1 MTFFLNIPQVE
12 QGIQAAKNAMG
23 TLDESQSEAS
33 RQRLV
38 AMLDDMLTFAE
49 ANVQSMLDL
58 MGYSSMEELNTAL
71 NNYNN
76 LNLSLQRLLPSFSAP
91 RLSEILARAGIGTT
105 GDQVDYNILASALED
120 SIRQNFQLD
129 DAFNNTQI
137 GEQILEQ
144 LSNSANITGIAYDM
158 AMRLFSGSSNASLI
172 LDLMSGQ
179 VSMRGKILGDIQRT
193 AKENNI
199 EASSIPHTINPFIK
213 YIEAVLQ
220 EVVNQKLELF
230 TDRESNTLLMDTFAR
245 TANNLKISKDLLTK
259 RIKRGGIKAK
269 AKIRVEGR
277 VNNDTISL
285 DTYMDQLVVDVD
297 RDIFNLDL
305 RRKDQSIENYVN
317 SICNSNP
324 RIKAQITQNIKVFY
338 WQQIMQNL
346 PAGINQSI
354 ISKESFD
361 EIIDGMVS
369 ESDGNIGWFF
379 SQGTTKAGG
388 AGMFGEIAGMIYMAV
403 LCPKLKDNA
412 RLIWA
417 GGVTGDAKPPADIIL
432 GTALKQYGIQIKN
445 YTSGS
450 TLSHDYS
457 LKIKNILDEAANNNN
472 DNKLDLMTLQ
482 ATSELGITEAEIE
495 AVQNI
500 IIANSFNIPYV
511 KKGNLYVAGPNS
523 EFSGTRSALDA
534 VFKQAT
540 KYMAVISVIMHRLQY
555 AEEITRKV
563 SATKE
568 ELQLQNTLWIINGAM
583 FVSSVQILNEL
594 KQYVLNEI
602 DRFFNVTTSIK
613 IKGDNLPEGMEKGS
627 FTIVEYYN
635 YSAKGLGK
643 TALSHVSAR
652 IGTNY
657 RMSAFNP

>member
-1 MTFFLNIPQVE
+1 
-12 QGIQAAKNAMG
+12 
-23 TLDESQSEAS
+23 
-33 RQRLV
+33 
-38 AMLDDMLTFAE
+38 
-49 ANVQSMLDL
+49 
-58 MGYSSMEELNTAL
+58 
-71 NNYNN
+71 
-76 LNLSLQRLLPSFSAP
+76 
-91 RLSEILARAGIGTT
+91 
-105 GDQVDYNILASALED
+105 
-120 SIRQNFQLD
+120 
-129 DAFNNTQI
+129 
-137 GEQILEQ
+137 
-144 LSNSANITGIAYDM
+144 
-158 AMRLFSGSSNASLI
+158 
-172 LDLMSGQ
+172 
-179 VSMRGKILGDIQRT
+179 
-193 AKENNI
+193 
-199 EASSIPHTINPFIK
+199 
-213 YIEAVLQ
+213 
-220 EVVNQKLELF
+220 
-230 TDRESNTLLMDTFAR
+230 
-245 TANNLKISKDLLTK
+245 
-259 RIKRGGIKAK
+259 
-269 AKIRVEGR
+269 
-277 VNNDTISL
+277 
-285 DTYMDQLVVDVD
+285 MDQLVVDVD
-297 RDIFNLDL
+297 RNIFNLDL

-317 SICNSNP
+317 SICNTNP
-324 RIKAQITQNIKVFY
+324 RIKAQITENIKVFY

-346 PAGINQSI
+346 PAGISQSI

-369 ESDGNIGWFF
+369 ENDGNIGWFF

-457 LKIKNILDEAANNNN
+457 LKIKNILDEAASNND

-511 KKGNLYVAGPNS
+511 KKGNLYVAGPNP
-523 EFSGTRSALDA
+523 EFQGTRSALDA
-534 VFKQAT
+534 AFKQAT

-613 IKGDNLPEGMEKGS
+613 IKGDNLPEGIEKGS

-643 TALSHVSAR
+643 TALSYVSAR